1 MNMFKKQSM
10 RTVHGLQ
17 CYFFNQNNCIKVTF
31 YPRRHYRTIWVFGMG
46 NSGKTQQC
54 ALQLATVSGK
64 MVETPDLCHL
74 IQFMHPTIY
83 AWGLSVLSLST
94 RSSSTFFIYSRSN
107 FFFFFNLLSTIKYSQ
122 KKHRLKSDNSLPSPS
137 QATNCSAFLPNI
149 IYERFKRGQKSFR
162 EAESVVTVITC
173 WTE

>member
-107 FFFFFNLLSTIKYSQ
+107 FFFFLICSAPLNTHRKNIGWNLIIASHHLPKLPIVQLFFQTLSMKDLREDRRAFE
-122 KKHRLKSDNSLPSPS
+122 RLKVWL
-137 QATNCSAFLPNI
+137 QL
-149 IYERFKRGQKSFR
+149 
-162 EAESVVTVITC
+162 
-173 WTE
+173 